1 MLINFG
7 LLGLIDL
14 QNGRD
19 GLMCSLNPEGWIKIC
34 EMLLEPAPE
43 DFEFGPKVNIIPCAL
58 LCASDA
64 ADCFILS

>member
-1 MLINFG
+1 
-7 LLGLIDL
+7 
-14 QNGRD
+14 
-19 GLMCSLNPEGWIKIC
+19 MCSLNPEGWIKIC